1 MTREYD
7 SLTGIFNFTTF
18 LRETRDMLDNN
29 EEQEYLML
37 VVDID
42 RFKVINEMFS
52 MEKGDMV
59 LRRVAEVF
67 AEFVS
72 ERQGTYGRIG
82 SDRFVCCFSREF
94 YDEREVL
101 KHLFFVIKDEEKEYR
116 AHMQVGIYV
125 VTERNIDVIKMCD
138 RALMALKGIKG
149 HYNEKIAIYSEN
161 ERYNLVETQQLISDM
176 DASIAN
182 KDFKIVV
189 QPVYRIK
196 DNTMVSGEVLVRWE
210 HPRLGLLM
218 PGRFIPVFEKNY
230 VVTKLDKYVWE
241 EACILIRRMMD
252 SGEGVIPL
260 SINVSRVDLLL
271 EDVVDILENLVH
283 KYDISHK
290 YLRIE
295 ITESAYM
302 DNPDK
307 LIDTIRDLKDQGFIV
322 LMDDFGAGY
331 SSLNTLKDLSFDVLK
346 IDKKLIDEIDNSDK
360 AGSVVISIIRMA
372 RWLGMKVVAE
382 GIEKCSQANL
392 LRTIGCD
399 YLQGYLYSK
408 PVDVETFLSKKGE
421 IVKVANMQIKDL
433 INLDKIIATKDLY
446 TRMFFEELIGPLAM
460 FELDGEEFRFIE
472 ANEEFSRKY
481 ETDPVKIVGQMS
493 AMNAELYSRTY
504 KKLVNKCQDAYRH
517 HSTEYLTICKQVNEY
532 ARKWIKI
539 KIFYVGDRDNAQAFV
554 FGITDVTRDVIQS
567 NRKEAK
573 ELYPL
578 LCNIFTEILEFNYTE
593 NTLTT
598 MYKNS
603 KTVQANHM
611 SVPLDE
617 MVDKLLNNMIT
628 PEYYDDIARY
638 LSKEFVKEYFIEDNK
653 IFSFNVDMYDRERN
667 VHPCEMTMIKRET
680 DASKL
685 TILVCTRV
693 I

>member
-1 MTREYD
+1 MIREYD

-29 EEQEYLML
+29 EDQEYLML

-52 MEKGDMV
+52 MEKGDTV
-59 LRRVAEVF
+59 LRRVAEVLS
-67 AEFVS
+67 EFVT
-72 ERQGTYGRIG
+72 ERHGIYGRIG
-82 SDRFVCCFSREF
+82 SDRFVCCFSKEF
-94 YDEREVL
+94 YSEAEIR
-101 KHLFFVIKDEEKEYR
+101 KHLSFIIREEGKEYC
-116 AHMQVGIYV
+116 AHMQVGVYV
-125 VTERNIDVIKMCD
+125 ITERNIDVIKMCD
-138 RALMALKGIKG
+138 RALMALKSIKG
-149 HYNEKIAIYSEN
+149 HYNEKFAIYSEN
-161 ERYNLVETQQLISDM
+161 ECYNLIETQQLISDM
-176 DASIAN
+176 DASIVN

-218 PGRFIPVFEKNY
+218 PGRFIPIFEKNY

-271 EDVVDILENLVH
+271 EDVVKILEELVR
-283 KYDISHK
+283 KYDIPHK

-307 LIDTIRDLKDQGFIV
+307 LIDTIRDLKAQGFTV

-408 PVDVETFLSKKGE
+408 PVDVEMFLSKKGE
-421 IVKVANMQIKDL
+421 IVKIANMQIKDL
-433 INLDKIIATKDLY
+433 IDLDKIIATKDLY

-460 FELDGEEFRFIE
+460 FELEGEEFRFIE
-472 ANEEFSRKY
+472 ANEEFSRRY
-481 ETDPVKIVGQMS
+481 ETDPVKIIEQMNT
-493 AMNAELYSRTY
+493 MNAELYSKTHR
-504 KKLVNKCQDAYRH
+504 KLVNKCRDAYSSH
-517 HSTEYLTICKQVNEY
+517 NAEYLTICKQVSENE
-532 ARKWIKI
+532 RRWIKI

-554 FGITDVTRDVIQS
+554 FGITDVTKDVIQS
-567 NRKEAK
+567 NRKEAR

-578 LCNIFTEILEFNYTE
+578 LCNIFTEILELNYTE

-617 MVDKLLNNMIT
+617 MVDKLVDNMIT
-628 PEYYDDIARY
+628 PESREYTAKY
-638 LSKEFVKEYFIEDNK
+638 LSKEFVKQNLTEDNK
-653 IFSFNVDMYDRERN
+653 IFSFNLGMYDRTG
-667 VHPCEMTMIKRET
+667 VAYPCELTMIKRET

-685 TILVCTRV
+685 TVLVCTRV